1 MLDNRRSNTL
11 HLLAGSSTTTALDAA
26 RTLLANGANAS
37 AKGDEGLTPLHVA
50 CAYDCLAMAQLLM
63 HYGADPQAEDDHGRT
78 PFSMATGNTQRFLQ
92 RILAKDTR
100 EQRGIIR
107 RLFACHAMALSVNGG
122 FMRSIR
128 RKVRRSLSA
137 IGYRRP
143 RLEALP
149 VTEMETST
157 RAVVLPV
164 TPTGKAT
171 TSNNR
176 KQSASKHKQ
185 SASQAAHPGYPSAD
199 IMPKPSCS
207 RAPVSSTVPR
217 RAATKIKTTH
227 RSKTPDIPSSTPAP
241 KVRTRS
247 SSGPETTSNRKPAT
261 NGHGKSTQAPH
272 RQAGKQAGKTP
283 LADVRNSAQNRASSA
298 VQPRTATAATTPKA
312 PKPRCQP
319 SAPPI
324 DEMPADELSRWL
336 SEKDSSQDTQ
346 GTDVYLTA
354 DESFDMAELQ
364 RRIEQMKMGDPTS
377 SPHVDD
383 GQLRKIRRLNDA
395 QLRAEL
401 KKVGIVAGPM
411 CARTRGMYEKKLLT
425 MRRDVA
431 DTKGVRYSRQL
442 ELAMMGMLSSEAGKI
457 LDDKIREEFQLAG
470 VTAFCYLLLDPR
482 KITEDVESLDLK
494 KFVPAI
500 FYVGKG
506 TKARPL
512 AHLIE
517 AKKERDAKSPKVAS
531 NVKLKRIDSIWG
543 AGNGVLC
550 LQINHSVSDDEAF
563 VREAALIEAIRLEN
577 LTNVKGGEWRGTSK
591 TWTLSMKAEF
601 GTYQLERA
609 LGVLKME
616 GLRPIKPEALP
627 DSSFP
632 FAQKKNA

>member
-1 MLDNRRSNTL
+1 
-11 HLLAGSSTTTALDAA
+11 
-26 RTLLANGANAS
+26 
-37 AKGDEGLTPLHVA
+37 
-50 CAYDCLAMAQLLM
+50 MAQLLM

-78 PFSMATGNTQRFLQ
+78 PFSMATGNTQR
-92 RILAKDTR
+92 
-100 EQRGIIR
+100 
-107 RLFACHAMALSVNGG
+107 
-122 FMRSIR
+122 
-128 RKVRRSLSA
+128 
-137 IGYRRP
+137 
-143 RLEALP
+143 
-149 VTEMETST
+149 
-157 RAVVLPV
+157 
-164 TPTGKAT
+164 
-171 TSNNR
+171 
-176 KQSASKHKQ
+176 
-185 SASQAAHPGYPSAD
+185 
-199 IMPKPSCS
+199 
-207 RAPVSSTVPR
+207 
-217 RAATKIKTTH
+217 
-227 RSKTPDIPSSTPAP
+227 
-241 KVRTRS
+241 
-247 SSGPETTSNRKPAT
+247 
-261 NGHGKSTQAPH
+261 
-272 RQAGKQAGKTP
+272 
-283 LADVRNSAQNRASSA
+283 
-298 VQPRTATAATTPKA
+298 TATASTTPKA

-354 DESFDMAELQ
+354 DESFDMVELQ

-425 MRRDVA
+425 MRREVA

-494 KFVPAI
+494 KFVPAV

-517 AKKERDAKSPKVAS
+517 AKKERDAKSPKVIS
-531 NVKLKRIDSIWG
+531 NVKLKRIDSIWE

-577 LTNVKGGEWRGTSK
+577 LTNLKVGQHPYSICMIPAFNTSFS
-591 TWTLSMKAEF
+591 TEL
-601 GTYQLERA
+601 L
-609 LGVLKME
+609 
-616 GLRPIKPEALP
+616 
-627 DSSFP
+627 
-632 FAQKKNA
+632 

>member
-26 RTLLANGANAS
+26 RTLLAKGSNAC
-37 AKGDEGLTPLHVA
+37 AKGEEGLTPLHVA

-78 PFSMATGNTQRFLQ
+78 PFSMATGNTRRFLQ
-92 RILAKDTR
+92 RILAKSTR

-107 RLFACHAMALSVNGG
+107 RLFACHATAIGVNGG

-149 VTEMETST
+149 VTEMEAST
-157 RAVVLPV
+157 RPAVVPV
-164 TPTGKAT
+164 TPTGSAT

-176 KQSASKHKQ
+176 KLSASKRKQ
-185 SASQAAHPGYPSAD
+185 SASQAAHPGYPAAD
-199 IMPKPSCS
+199 VMPQPSCS
-207 RAPVSSTVPR
+207 KAPASSTVPR
-217 RAATKIKTTH
+217 RAATKIKNTH
-227 RSKTPDIPSSTPAP
+227 RSKTPDFPMSTPAP

-247 SSGPETTSNRKPAT
+247 SSGPEATSTRKPSA
-261 NGHGKSTQAPH
+261 NVHGRNPQAPH
-272 RQAGKQAGKTP
+272 RQGGRQAGITP
-283 LADVRNSAQNRASSA
+283 LPGVRTAAQNRASSA
-298 VQPRTATAATTPKA
+298 VQPRMAPAPTTPKA
-312 PKPRCQP
+312 PRPRCQP

-336 SEKDSSQDTQ
+336 SEMDSSQDTQ

-411 CARTRGMYEKKLLT
+411 CAR
-425 MRRDVA
+425 
-431 DTKGVRYSRQL
+431 
-442 ELAMMGMLSSEAGKI
+442 
-457 LDDKIREEFQLAG
+457 
-470 VTAFCYLLLDPR
+470 
-482 KITEDVESLDLK
+482 
-494 KFVPAI
+494 
-500 FYVGKG
+500 
-506 TKARPL
+506 
-512 AHLIE
+512 
-517 AKKERDAKSPKVAS
+517 
-531 NVKLKRIDSIWG
+531 
-543 AGNGVLC
+543 
-550 LQINHSVSDDEAF
+550 
-563 VREAALIEAIRLEN
+563 
-577 LTNVKGGEWRGTSK
+577 
-591 TWTLSMKAEF
+591 
-601 GTYQLERA
+601 
-609 LGVLKME
+609 
-616 GLRPIKPEALP
+616 
-627 DSSFP
+627 
-632 FAQKKNA
+632 